1 MKRCL
6 VTFLVLLAVVIMF
19 SACSSTP
26 QAKQLNISS
35 IKEDISIYSI
45 SVIANKNIDDDG
57 LGKAYIEK
65 FCSNYIN
72 DIKDMLHNK
81 GININLDN
89 FIKEYNSSDIKF
101 EEMKITPS
109 FVLNRYVWTSQNKEN
124 IRIELTLSLVI
135 TEDGTMPLSYV
146 IKKDDPNYEPGYRAE
161 GLIKLKF
168 DTKF

>member
-6 VTFLVLLAVVIMF
+6 VTFLVLLAVVVIF
-19 SACSSTP
+19 SACSSSP
-26 QAKQLNISS
+26 QAKQLDISS
-35 IKEDISIYSI
+35 IKEDIPIYSI
-45 SVIANKNIDDDG
+45 SVVANQNIDNDG
-57 LGKAYIEK
+57 LGKAYIQK
-65 FCSNYIN
+65 LCSNYIN

-81 GININLDN
+81 GININTDN

-109 FVLNRYVWTSQNKEN
+109 FILNRYFWASQKKEN

-135 TEDGTMPLSYV
+135 TEDGTMPMSYIV
-146 IKKDDPNYEPGYRAE
+146 KKDDPNYEPGYRAE

-168 DTKF
+168 DTKS